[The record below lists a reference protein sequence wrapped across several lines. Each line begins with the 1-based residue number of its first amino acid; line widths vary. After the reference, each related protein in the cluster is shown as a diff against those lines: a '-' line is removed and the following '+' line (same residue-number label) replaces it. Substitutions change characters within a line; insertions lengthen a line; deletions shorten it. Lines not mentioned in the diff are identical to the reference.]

1 MGNNF
6 DPGILK
12 KLRSDKRYKVLII
25 NAPEGYLDLFSAQQ
39 FDTFF
44 KTAESGNY
52 DFVQV
57 FGISQTEL
65 DRLVLQVKEAG
76 KYDCIFWA
84 CYPKGG
90 GKIKSDLKRDTVWA
104 TLELIG
110 LRPVSQIALDETWS
124 ALRGRPLEKVKRSAW
139 SA

>member
-1 MGNNF
+1 MANSF

-12 KLRSDKRYKVLII
+12 KLRVDKTSKLLII
-25 NAPEGYLDLFSAQQ
+25 NAPENYLELFSAQT
-39 FDTFF
+39 FDTVFQPA
-44 KTAESGNY
+44 KKGEY

-57 FGISQTEL
+57 FGVNQTEL
-65 DRLVLQVKEAG
+65 DQLVLQVKGAG

-124 ALRGRPLEKVKRSAW
+124 ALRGRPHEKVKRSA
-139 SA
+139 

>member
-1 MGNNF
+1 MANSF

-12 KLRSDKRYKVLII
+12 KLRVDKTSKYLII
-25 NAPEGYLDLFSAQQ
+25 DAPDSYLELFSAQV
-39 FDTFF
+39 FDTVFQPAN
-44 KTAESGNY
+44 KGEY

-57 FGISQTEL
+57 FGVNQTEL
-65 DRLVLQVKEAG
+65 DKLVLQVREAG
-76 KYDCIFWA
+76 KYDCVFWA

-124 ALRGRPLEKVKRSAW
+124 ALRGRPNEKVKRSA
-139 SA
+139 

>member
-1 MGNNF
+1 MANSF

-12 KLRSDKRYKVLII
+12 KLRVDKTSKYLII
-25 NAPEGYLDLFSAQQ
+25 NAPDSYLELFSAQA
-39 FDTFF
+39 FDTVFQPAN
-44 KTAESGNY
+44 KGEY

-57 FGISQTEL
+57 FGVNQTEL
-65 DRLVLQVKEAG
+65 DKLVLQVREAG
-76 KYDCIFWA
+76 KYDCVFWA

-124 ALRGRPLEKVKRSAW
+124 ALRGRLNEKVKRSA
-139 SA
+139 

>member
-1 MGNNF
+1 MANSF

-12 KLRSDKRYKVLII
+12 KLRVDKTSKFLII
-25 NAPEGYLDLFSAQQ
+25 NAPDSYLELFSAHA
-39 FDTFF
+39 FDTVFQPAN
-44 KTAESGNY
+44 KGEY

-57 FGISQTEL
+57 FGINQTEL
-65 DRLVLQVKEAG
+65 GQLVLQVKEAG

-104 TLELIG
+104 SLELIG
-110 LRPVSQIALDETWS
+110 LRPVSQIAIDETWS
-124 ALRGRPLEKVKRSAW
+124 ALRGRPHEKVKRSA
-139 SA
+139 

>member
-1 MGNNF
+1 MANSF

-12 KLRSDKRYKVLII
+12 KLRVNDQFRILVV
-25 NAPEGYLDLFSAQQ
+25 NAPDGYLNLFSSLSA
-39 FDTFF
+39 DTDYDPQY
-44 KTAESGNY
+44 KGKY

-57 FGISQTEL
+57 FGANRQEL
-65 DRLVLQVKEAG
+65 EKELLKVKEAG
-76 KYDCIFWA
+76 KYDAILWA

-104 TLELIG
+104 VLELIQ

-124 ALRGRPLEKVKRSAW
+124 ALRGRPHEMVK
-139 SA
+139 